1 MKRPAYLLEI
11 VVFVSGAVVMILE
24 LTGSRILAPHVGG
37 SLPVWTG
44 LIGVILGSLS
54 LGYMLG
60 GKLADKNPTYT
71 GLTAI
76 LFQSSVALAI
86 IPILSKVFLPV
97 IIASIHDIK
106 LGTVFAT
113 IFLFALPSVLL
124 GMVSPYVIRLKLES
138 VASSGETAGRLYA
151 ISTVGSIMGTFFA
164 GFFLIAYLGSHT
176 ILYLL
181 SAAMLV
187 LSGIVMGRKLWG
199 KMFYF
204 LPLFLILAGADY
216 TYSTIFQRNVLDV
229 DTQYNRVIIKEG
241 RNDGSGRTIREMM
254 IGNEPSSA
262 MYKESDELVYSYTK
276 YYRLLDHFVHKNP
289 STSHST
295 ASPGR
300 IGSGSMTALMLGG
313 AGYSYPKDFIRNH
326 PDASMDIVE
335 IDPAL
340 TELAKNYFSF
350 QPNERTTVYHE
361 DARTFLNREEKK
373 YDAILN
379 DAFSSHFSHPF
390 QLASKEAI
398 QHMYNMLTPEGVVIT
413 NTIATLA
420 GERGKFLRAEYY
432 TYKSVFPY
440 VAIFP
445 VSTAESSDYLQNVM
459 IIAAK
464 KPLDFSSDN
473 PEFKQYLATRLER
486 ELEQDVP
493 ILTDEYA
500 PVEHYAANLLQ
511 SSTQ

>member
-1 MKRPAYLLEI
+1 VNVKRQAYLLEI

-60 GKLADKNPTYT
+60 GRLADKNPTHT
-71 GLTAI
+71 GLTGI
-76 LFQSSVALAI
+76 LFQSSVTLAV

-106 LGTVFAT
+106 LATVIAT

-138 VASSGETAGRLYA
+138 VASSGVTAGRLYA
-151 ISTVGSIMGTFFA
+151 ISTVGSILGTFFA
-164 GFFLIAYLGSHT
+164 GFFLIAYFGSHT

-187 LSGIVMGRKLWG
+187 LSVMVMGKKWWG
-199 KMFYF
+199 KIFYF
-204 LPLFLILAGADY
+204 IPLFLILAAADY
-216 TYSTIFQRNVLDV
+216 SYSNIFQRNVLDV

-241 RNDGSGRTIREMM
+241 RNDATGRTIREMM

-262 MYKESDELVYSYTK
+262 MYTESDELVYSYTK
-276 YYRLLDHFVHKNP
+276 YYRLLDHFAPETK
-289 STSHST
+289 S
-295 ASPGR
+295 
-300 IGSGSMTALMLGG
+300 ALMLGG

-326 PDASMDIVE
+326 PEASIDIVE

-340 TELAKNYFSF
+340 TELAKKYFAF
-350 QPNERTTVYHE
+350 QPNDKTTVYHE

-398 QHMYNMLTPEGVVIT
+398 QHMYDMLTDDGVVIT

-440 VAIFP
+440 VAVFP
-445 VSTAESSDYLQNVM
+445 VATTESSDYLQNVM

-473 PEFKQYLATRLER
+473 PEFKQYLRTRLDK
-486 ELEQDVP
+486 ELVQDVP
-493 ILTDEYA
+493 IFTDDYA
-500 PVEHYAANLLQ
+500 PVEHYAANLL
-511 SSTQ
+511 SDL